1 MSRKS
6 CSKAF
11 SSEVDTGSR
20 QENASNQ
27 ESGAPFRFNRNGN
40 GSRGNAGFT
49 LIEALVALAI
59 IAAVLSSIGAVIA
72 ATVKGT
78 RSIDQRLALTG
89 AAETLLAAMPPR
101 NLLKPGRQ
109 SGELAGHRWRI
120 DVAPLNLAA
129 QDVPQ
134 TSPFVPLAVNMRLQ
148 APGGPAIQLTT
159 VRLVPKVA
167 E

>member
-1 MSRKS
+1 LSRKS
-6 CSKAF
+6 CS
-11 SSEVDTGSR
+11 D
-20 QENASNQ
+20 
-27 ESGAPFRFNRNGN
+27 GA
-40 GSRGNAGFT
+40 AGFT

-72 ATVKGT
+72 TSVKGT

-89 AAETLLAAMPPR
+89 TAETLLASLPAR

-120 DVAPLNLAA
+120 DVVPLNVAA
-129 QDVPQ
+129 DAPPTQR
-134 TSPFVPLAVNMRLQ
+134 FVPLAVNIRLQ
-148 APGGPAIQLTT
+148 APGGPAVQLTT
-159 VRLVPKVA
+159 VRLVPRAA

>member
-1 MSRKS
+1 LSRKS
-6 CSKAF
+6 CS
-11 SSEVDTGSR
+11 DGI
-20 QENASNQ
+20 
-27 ESGAPFRFNRNGN
+27 
-40 GSRGNAGFT
+40 AGFT

-59 IAAVLSSIGAVIA
+59 VAAVLSSIGAVIA
-72 ATVKGT
+72 TTVKGT

-89 AAETLLAAMPPR
+89 AAESLLAELPAR

-120 DVAPLNLAA
+120 DVSRMNVAVAGDA
-129 QDVPQ
+129 PQ
-134 TSPFVPLAVNMRLQ
+134 TQRFVPLTVNMRMQ
-148 APGGPAIQLTT
+148 APGGPAIQITT